1 VLADGVNPMLLRRGI
16 EEAVDLVVAEL
27 LRSAQTIGDIERLGH
42 VATIAAEEDERI
54 GLAVAERIGLA
65 VAEAL
70 HRVGEEG
77 VVSVEETEL
86 RGSRSSSSRA
96 CTSRT
101 AISRLA

>member
-42 VATIAAEEDERI
+42 VATIAAEEDEC
-54 GLAVAERIGLA
+54 IGLA

-101 AISRLA
+101 AISRRT